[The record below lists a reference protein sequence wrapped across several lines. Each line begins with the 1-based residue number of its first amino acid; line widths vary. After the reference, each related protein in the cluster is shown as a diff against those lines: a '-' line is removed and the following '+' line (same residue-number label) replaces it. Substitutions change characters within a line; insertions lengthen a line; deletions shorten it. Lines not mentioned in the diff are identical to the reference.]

1 MVYLTGCT
9 SVLAGC
15 RVWYWQPQP
24 ASHENR
30 VQDHALRHPS
40 HDHKFPYSQF
50 AANSHQMYLLFALS
64 LSKSLLFLSWN
75 APQAVFTYWL
85 TSNCFS
91 LGQVAL
97 LRLPFV
103 REKFRIPERI
113 KHPASSLSQNDG
125 FVQSMK
131 KGEFLNAGQQYL
143 VVHFVMLILLWRLEK
158 CSAGPAARGKRT
170 ENQKPSGPGI

>member
-1 MVYLTGCT
+1 MYLSECT

-15 RVWYWQPQP
+15 RVWHRQPQP
-24 ASHENR
+24 ANHENR
-30 VQDHALRHPS
+30 LQDHALHHPP
-40 HDHKFPYSQF
+40 HDHQLPYSQF
-50 AANSHQMYLLFALS
+50 AAHSYQVYLLFALS
-64 LSKSLLFLSWN
+64 LPKCRLLLLSN

-113 KHPASSLSQNDG
+113 KHPASSLPQNDG

-131 KGEFLNAGQQYL
+131 KGELLNTG
-143 VVHFVMLILLWRLEK
+143 
-158 CSAGPAARGKRT
+158 
-170 ENQKPSGPGI
+170 

>member
-1 MVYLTGCT
+1 MKTVFRIMPFIILPMTINFPTVGLPLTLIRCIFCLLPFL
-9 SVLAGC
+9 S
-15 RVWYWQPQP
+15 
-24 ASHENR
+24 EN
-30 VQDHALRHPS
+30 
-40 HDHKFPYSQF
+40 
-50 AANSHQMYLLFALS
+50 
-64 LSKSLLFLSWN
+64 LLFLLSN

-113 KHPASSLSQNDG
+113 KHPASSLPQNDG

-131 KGEFLNAGQQYL
+131 KGEFLERSSTISFGIFIK
-143 VVHFVMLILLWRLEK
+143 FVMLILL
-158 CSAGPAARGKRT
+158 
-170 ENQKPSGPGI
+170 